1 MPQESL
7 DFVELIFSRFQ
18 QMRGKGMSESMTER
32 VFGVNKN
39 LLLYQKSE
47 NKSVPPRR

>member
-1 MPQESL
+1 MGGLVAAVLQIADPA
-7 DFVELIFSRFQ
+7 
-18 QMRGKGMSESMTER
+18 SMIGILTY
-32 VFGVNKN
+32 FAIIISVNKN